1 MKIVL
6 NNKADLS
13 NKYARFIKWKTYK
26 LQEKF
31 SSLHYANVYFKR
43 VSPNSNEYMLTVELG
58 VTGPDIV
65 IKKKSDDVRKL
76 IRNYYQTAHQKL
88 AKLSDK

>member
-13 NKYARFIKWKTYK
+13 NKYARYIKWKTYK

-31 SSLHYANVYFKR
+31 SALHYVNIYFKKATNKSR
-43 VSPNSNEYMLTVELG
+43 EYVLTVELG

-65 IKKKSDDVRKL
+65 IRKKSDDVKKL
-76 IRNYYQTAHQKL
+76 IRNYYKIAHKEL

>member
-13 NKYARFIKWKTYK
+13 NKYARYVKWKTYK

-31 SSLHYANVYFKR
+31 SSLHYANIYFKKANNQSR
-43 VSPNSNEYMLTVELG
+43 EYILTVELG

-65 IKKKSDDVRKL
+65 IRKKSDNVKKL
-76 IRNYYQTAHQKL
+76 INNYYKIAHKEL
-88 AKLSDK
+88 AKLSNK